1 MPIFPIILPPSH
13 CHSERSEES
22 AFSFKSRLFPV
33 PYPGYTETMPAPA
46 NLNDR
51 LIVALD
57 FPNPNAAL
65 TLIAQLEGL
74 VSFYKVGLELY
85 TAGGGDLLQALIA
98 QGKSVFLDLKFLDI
112 QETVRRAT
120 RQVAKLGVTFLTVHE
135 SGKCIAAAV
144 DGVKGSSTKIL
155 AVTVLTDVDDS
166 EVKAMGFAGSVEDLV
181 LSRARQAIATGAHG
195 VIASGQEA
203 KKIRAL
209 SKDLIIVTPGI
220 RPSGSAAGDQ
230 KRTVTP
236 AEAIAAGA
244 DYIVVGRP
252 IRDAKDPYA
261 AAQQI
266 IAEMQQGLT
275 MRTV

>member
-1 MPIFPIILPPSH
+1 
-13 CHSERSEES
+13 
-22 AFSFKSRLFPV
+22 
-33 PYPGYTETMPAPA
+33 MPAPA

-85 TAGGGDLLQALIA
+85 TAGGGDLVQALVS
-98 QGKSVFLDLKFLDI
+98 QGKNVFLDLKFLDI
-112 QETVRRAT
+112 HETVRRAT

-135 SGKCIAAAV
+135 SGKAIAAAIA
-144 DGVKGSSTKIL
+144 GVKGSNTKIL
-155 AVTVLTDVDDS
+155 AVTLLTDMDADD
-166 EVKAMGFAGSVEDLV
+166 VRAMGYAGSVEELV
-181 LSRARQAIATGAHG
+181 LSRAKRAIAAGAHG

-203 KKIRAL
+203 QQIRAL

-220 RPSGSAAGDQ
+220 RPAGSAAGDQ

-236 AEAIAAGA
+236 AGAIAAGA

-252 IRDAKDPYA
+252 IRDAKDPHA

-266 IAEMQQGLT
+266 LTEMQQGLAVP
-275 MRTV
+275 RTA

>member
-1 MPIFPIILPPSH
+1 
-13 CHSERSEES
+13 
-22 AFSFKSRLFPV
+22 
-33 PYPGYTETMPAPA
+33 MPAPA
-46 NLNDR
+46 SLNDR

-85 TAGGGDLLQALIA
+85 TAGGGDLVQALVA
-98 QGKSVFLDLKFLDI
+98 QGKNVFLDLKFLDI

-135 SGKCIAAAV
+135 NGKAIAAAAE
-144 DGVKGSSTKIL
+144 GVKGSNTKIL
-155 AVTVLTDVDDS
+155 AVTLLTDMDTDD
-166 EVKAMGFAGSVEDLV
+166 VQAMGFSGSVEEIV
-181 LSRARQAIATGAHG
+181 LSRAKRAVAAGAHG

-203 KKIRAL
+203 QKIRAM

-220 RPSGSAAGDQ
+220 RPSGAAAGDQ

-252 IRDAKDPYA
+252 IRDAKDPHT

-266 IAEMQQGLT
+266 LNEMQQGLAV
-275 MRTV
+275 RTV